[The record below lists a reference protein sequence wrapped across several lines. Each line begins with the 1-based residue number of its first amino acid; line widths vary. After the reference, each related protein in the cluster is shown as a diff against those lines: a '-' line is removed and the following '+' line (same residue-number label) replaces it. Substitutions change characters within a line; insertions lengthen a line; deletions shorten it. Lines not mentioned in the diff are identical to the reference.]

1 MRIIKTHV
9 LSRLC
14 SLCMLLILFY
24 CTKSFASCVV
34 PVSLNT
40 SGTTTSFPASGGS
53 SSFSIS
59 TGGINGTGTS
69 CTWTLF
75 PPPPSFISAT
85 PSSGGGGS
93 TFNFTVSFTV
103 AANPNLAARTGTI
116 TVKQNEDSSTASFNV
131 TQAAAAGDFSVSL
144 SPSSQTV
151 TAGNSTT
158 YTVTVTRSGGFTG
171 AVSLTAI
178 SLPKGA
184 NGTFSPNPATGSSST
199 LTVTTTANAT
209 AAGTYSFLVRGVN
222 GAVTHNTPGVNLVV
236 NAAPTP
242 TPTPTPSPTP
252 APAFPGTGS
261 SELSSFLDVTGVST
275 GAPGGQ
281 AIFYRATD
289 QHIHRIYSNTTWL
302 TDDPTSITSA
312 SSAVSGSSIASV
324 LDLTGATVGSPGGQS
339 VFYIAADQHIHHLY
353 SNGTWSTDDPT
364 AITSAQLAI
373 TGSPITAFL
382 DATGKTTGGFPSEGV
397 FYIGTD
403 QHVHHLFSDTA
414 WRTDDP
420 TAGADAPLAATNS
433 SLCSFL
439 DPSGKLT
446 AGIPGQGI
454 FYIGTD
460 QHVHHLY
467 SDTTWHTDDPTAI
480 TSATL
485 AASGSPLYC
494 FLDPTGKLTGGIP
507 GQEIFYIGT
516 DQHVHHIFTDTTWH
530 TDDPTAGSSAPL
542 AATGSTLSGFF
553 DPTGATTGGVASQSL
568 FYLGTDQHVHHI
580 FNDTTWHNDDPSA
593 GASAPLAAVGS
604 PLSAFLDVTG
614 KTTGGVSSQAIFYIG
629 TDQHIHHLYTTTAW
643 HVDDPTSMTSAPLAT
658 F

>member
-1 MRIIKTHV
+1 M
-9 LSRLC
+9 
-14 SLCMLLILFY
+14 
-24 CTKSFASCVV
+24 
-34 PVSLNT
+34 
-40 SGTTTSFPASGGS
+40 
-53 SSFSIS
+53 
-59 TGGINGTGTS
+59 
-69 CTWTLF
+69 
-75 PPPPSFISAT
+75 
-85 PSSGGGGS
+85 
-93 TFNFTVSFTV
+93 
-103 AANPNLAARTGTI
+103 
-116 TVKQNEDSSTASFNV
+116 
-131 TQAAAAGDFSVSL
+131 
-144 SPSSQTV
+144 
-151 TAGNSTT
+151 
-158 YTVTVTRSGGFTG
+158 
-171 AVSLTAI
+171 
-178 SLPKGA
+178 
-184 NGTFSPNPATGSSST
+184 
-199 LTVTTTANAT
+199 
-209 AAGTYSFLVRGVN
+209 
-222 GAVTHNTPGVNLVV
+222 

-312 SSAVSGSSIASV
+312 PSAVSGSSSASV
-324 LDLTGATVGSPGGQS
+324 LDLTGVTVGSPGGQS
-339 VFYIAADQHIHHLY
+339 TFYIAADQHIHHLY

-364 AITSAQLAI
+364 AISSAQLAI

-403 QHVHHLFSDTA
+403 QHVHHLFNDTA

-467 SDTTWHTDDPTAI
+467 SDTTWHTDDPTAT

-485 AASGSPLYC
+485 AIAGSPLYC

-516 DQHVHHIFTDTTWH
+516 DHHVHHIFTDTTWH
-530 TDDPTAGSSAPL
+530 TDDPTAGSSAPV
-542 AATGSTLSGFF
+542 AASGSTLAGFF

-593 GASAPLAAVGS
+593 GASATLAAVGS
-604 PLSAFLDVTG
+604 PLSSFLDVTG
-614 KTTGGVSSQAIFYIG
+614 KTTGGTPSQVIFYIG

-643 HVDDPTSMTSAPLAT
+643 HVDDPTLMSGASLAT